1 MEWETMS
8 ISDLVNLANQH
19 VQTLGESPKKIAKF
33 LNLQLWQMKFPKQ
46 NQNLPVSAVIAKS
59 QEIGGK
65 CLLQM

>member
-8 ISDLVNLANQH
+8 IPELVNLANQH
-19 VQTLGESPKKIAKF
+19 VQTLDESPKKIAKF

-46 NQNLPVSAVIAKS
+46 NQNLAVSAVIAKS